1 MGFTPT
7 ITPLYPFPTQLPN
20 LEAYMKYLKRD
31 YILSFLII
39 ATSIFL
45 LIDYSLTEG
54 IIIGLILA
62 IINLLVS
69 FIIKKGFNGYI
80 LKHQRR
86 IMRLI
91 KRKESKWYGKI
102 LIWFME

>member
-1 MGFTPT
+1 
-7 ITPLYPFPTQLPN
+7 
-20 LEAYMKYLKRD
+20 MKYLKRD

-39 ATSIFL
+39 LTSVFL

-54 IIIGLILA
+54 LIIGFMLA
-62 IINLLVS
+62 IINLMVS

-86 IMRLI
+86 IVRLI
-91 KRKESKWYGKI
+91 NRNESKWYNKI
-102 LIWFME
+102 LLWFVKID